1 MQKYQ
6 QKFKYSILSALP
18 FHATNH
24 TRDTLSWSVEEL
36 GTMSLKPWKL
46 GSCCYN
52 TPLMTRHCC
61 IISGPITSFLLIGRF
76 ACIKF
81 DSSENYLM
89 STAQYVCS
97 CASLLFFVCSIRRQK
112 TSYSR
117 FYDCQHRHSMII
129 WTTSMKVWFLMQTQ
143 FAVVCASL
151 ELCQNKYCFN
161 KHGNV
166 SLRRQGKLTTVII
179 LHCAPK
185 NKEVTKLMAITL

>member
-1 MQKYQ
+1 
-6 QKFKYSILSALP
+6 
-18 FHATNH
+18 
-24 TRDTLSWSVEEL
+24 
-36 GTMSLKPWKL
+36 
-46 GSCCYN
+46 
-52 TPLMTRHCC
+52 MTRHYC

-81 DSSENYLM
+81 DISENYLM
-89 STAQYVCS
+89 CTAEYNVYS
-97 CASLLFFVCSIRRQK
+97 CASLFYVFFICSIRRQK

-117 FYDCQHRHSMII
+117 FYDCQHTHSVIF

-166 SLRRQGKLTTVII
+166 NLRRQGKLKAVII
-179 LHCAPK
+179 LHCVPK
-185 NKEVTKLMAITL
+185 NKEVTKLIAITP